1 MSDPHQYTI
10 GWICAI
16 ITEHTAACQFLD
28 KKHSLPTHVSAHDT
42 NCYTLGE
49 MAGHNIVIA
58 VLPRGEYGLS
68 SAANVAANMLN
79 SFPNIRVGL
88 MVGVGGGAPTADH
101 DIRLGD
107 VVVSSPGGQTGGVY
121 QYDCG
126 KTIQGR
132 RILQTGFL
140 NKPPAVVLTAVSVL
154 ESTYESEG
162 HDIESRITTILESKP
177 RLKKKYNRPDRQT
190 DCLYKSS
197 IIHPYMTEGDCEEL
211 CGRQPH
217 RLVQRRGR
225 EEDENSPIIHYG
237 VIACGNQLMKDATR
251 RDALAKEK
259 GILCFEMEA
268 AGLMNGFP
276 CLIVRGICDYSD
288 SHKNK
293 QWQGY
298 AAMTA
303 AAYAKDLLGKMV
315 PSSVEHTAKINEVLS
330 SLSQKVEVLHT
341 TTLRM
346 HNGIETLHIQ
356 EETDRIMN
364 WLSAPEP
371 STNHN
376 KALEQHYD
384 GTGLWFIQGPVF
396 REWKKQTDSFLW
408 LYGIPGCG
416 KTVLSST
423 IIRHLKQNATCQPV
437 LYFYFDFNDE
447 CKQSLDDLLRSLIEQ
462 VYQVQQDGRQ
472 HLAQLWELHGR
483 GSQQPSTSSLEGLL
497 RVMLGGVGSMSIV
510 LDALDEAK
518 PRGELLTWLKK
529 LVQSS
534 HIACRLLVTARR
546 AEDIQSAFESWTRAE
561 NMILIQSG
569 DVNKDIGAYVKDNVR
584 NGDDLKRWHSRPD
597 LQEEIE
603 VSLTTKVDGMFR
615 WAFCQIQAL
624 KDCYTPQTLRNALE
638 NLPETLDETRDAT
651 TILRLLAWSERPL
664 RLDEIVDA
672 IAVQPHARPSFNPEN
687 RMPDPRDILKICSG
701 LVVAVCRPYKRE
713 IHRAFTPTGSIWRIP
728 DEPDND
734 REKTATELRL
744 AHFSVKEYL
753 ISNRVTSSFAGC
765 FSQKTA
771 KASIAKLCLA
781 YLSDLDHGLPSRK
794 IRAQFAFSQ
803 YCARYWPHHA
813 RAANGKDDELQ
824 HQMMRFFNDRKGAY
838 LTCYGLEVKDDYW
851 SEDHAG
857 TSNESPEPLIFAS
870 LYGLMKTVEMLL
882 DKGANVNAKDAH
894 YGSPLMAASVG
905 GRSQTA
911 RLLLRRGA
919 DINTSGG
926 NFDTALQAAALRGNI
941 KTARLLLENGADV
954 NTHGGVHCF
963 ALRASSAENFPNTTK
978 LLLDHGADVNAQ
990 DPVYGNA
997 LLAAARRGHDKIAKL
1012 LLDNGAHVDVRTGR
1026 NHINALQAAAAGGH
1040 TKTAKLLLDY
1050 GADVNAQGGK
1060 NGSAFQLALAGRHVD
1075 MMKLLVEYG
1084 ACNDAEVEASRV
1096 RS

>member
-1 MSDPHQYTI
+1 MSDPQKYTI

-16 ITEHTAACQFLD
+16 ATEYTAACQFLD
-28 KKHSLPTHVSAHDT
+28 KKHSLPTHISAHDT
-42 NCYTLGE
+42 NGYTLGE

-68 SAANVAANMLN
+68 SAASVAANMLN
-79 SFPNIRVGL
+79 SFPNIRIGL

-107 VVVSSPGGQTGGVY
+107 VVVSSPGDQTGGVY
-121 QYDCG
+121 QYDYG

-132 RILQTGFL
+132 KFLQTGFL

-177 RLKKKYNRPDRQT
+177 RLRKKYSRPDRQT

-217 RLVQRRGR
+217 RLVQRRER
-225 EEDENSPIIHYG
+225 EEDENSPNIHYG
-237 VIACGNQLMKDATR
+237 VIASGNQLMKDATR

-276 CLIVRGICDYSD
+276 FLIVRGICDYSD

-447 CKQSLDDLLRSLIEQ
+447 CKQSLDNLLRSLIEQ

-483 GSQQPSTSSLEGLL
+483 GSQQPSRSSLEGLL

-546 AEDIQSAFESWTRAE
+546 EEDIQSAFESWTRAE

-569 DVNKDIGAYVKDNVR
+569 DVNKDISAYVKDNVR
-584 NGDDLKRWHSRPD
+584 NGDDLKRWHSR
-597 LQEEIE
+597 
-603 VSLTTKVDGMFR
+603 
-615 WAFCQIQAL
+615 
-624 KDCYTPQTLRNALE
+624 
-638 NLPETLDETRDAT
+638 RDAT

-672 IAVQPHARPSFNPEN
+672 IAVQPHARPSFDPEN

-713 IHRAFTPTGSIWRIP
+713 IHRAFTPTGSIFRFP

-734 REKTATELRL
+734 REKTVTELRL

-753 ISNRVTSSFAGC
+753 TSNRVTSSFAGC

-771 KASIAKLCLA
+771 KASIAKICLA

-851 SEDHAG
+851 SEDHAR

-919 DINTSGG
+919 DINASGG

-997 LLAAARRGHDKIAKL
+997 LLAAARRGHNKIAKL
-1012 LLDNGAHVDVRTGR
+1012 LLDNGTHVDARTGR

-1060 NGSAFQLALAGRHVD
+1060 PDNAYQLALAGRYVD
-1075 MMKLLVEYG
+1075 TMKLLVEYG
-1084 ACNDAEVEASRV
+1084 ACNDAEVEPSRV